1 MLGAGNQALAQEKKK
16 STEEVKI
23 QTSAVCG
30 MCKERIEHDL
40 AFEKGVKSV
49 SLDNDTKIVTVG
61 YNPENEPGQNPA
73 AISKIGYDA
82 DDVKAD
88 PVAYAKLPG
97 CCKKGNK
104 SHSFCLGFADFA
116 VMTVKLW
123 RYAMLLAVLTIVFNI
138 AEGVV
143 SIWFGVL
150 MIC

>member
-1 MLGAGNQALAQEKKK
+1 MKKMISILGLVMMTILVSNPLTAQEKKK

-49 SLDNDTKIVTVG
+49 SLDNETKVVTVG
-61 YNPENEPGQNPA
+61 YSPSKTTPDKIRL

-88 PVAYAKLPG
+88 PEAYAKLPG
-97 CCKKGNK
+97 CCKKSNK
-104 SHSFCLGFADFA
+104 PH
-116 VMTVKLW
+116 
-123 RYAMLLAVLTIVFNI
+123 
-138 AEGVV
+138 
-143 SIWFGVL
+143 
-150 MIC
+150 